1 MSFVNLTGINPTSV
15 RVPKIGKY
23 NLFFD
28 LDGNPKYI
36 DSDGNIYG
44 FGGGSS
50 STQDL
55 QGVTQE
61 GNTTN
66 RSMIIRNDSE
76 ERFFAVARG
85 SKDIGIYPDK
95 ISYTSNGES
104 STQLNFE
111 NTLTPASILVRNLSG
126 TIALLSDLTAI
137 QEGISWKQPAELLL
151 TSSDLVQYNGLIPR
165 IDSLTKQGHTLAIGS
180 RVVVNGSLDPAGNGI
195 HFISNF
201 AGSFYNLSRVLDAN
215 TTAEL
220 NNAVVSITNG
230 TFAGKT
236 FRQSTVNPVIGTDD
250 VVFTEFGNSTVP
262 NATNIIAGILKIYD
276 SLGSQTDGG
285 ITPNAVSLALESFV
299 PYSGATGNVDLG
311 ENILSTKSVH
321 IKGSGGD
328 GFLSLRH
335 QDGDSAPISD
345 TTCLFARSD
354 GELYFVFSGSPILQI
369 ASRTFVQD
377 QVANLKQNTVATT
390 GTVISFETEKVYA
403 LPSAPANTNVTN
415 NLTGAKIGVVQKI
428 YHNNSTA
435 PTFPAGW
442 VCIGGT
448 YTTSVLN
455 IIYAEWVEASRV
467 EYWIIKG

>member
-44 FGGGSS
+44 FGGGGS

-61 GNTTN
+61 GNITN

-126 TIALLSDLTAI
+126 TVALLSDLTALL
-137 QEGISWKQPAELLL
+137 EGLSWKQAVELNLKTGVNLSGSIPIISTL
-151 TSSDLVQYNGLIPR
+151 TH
-165 IDSLTKQGHTLAIGS
+165 QGHTLVDGS
-180 RVVVNGSLDPAGNGI
+180 RVIVSGLSNQLFNGI
-195 HFISNF
+195 YRVNDTPVS
-201 AGSFYNLSRVLDAN
+201 GSYRLYRTDDAN
-215 TTAEL
+215 STAEL
-220 NNAVVSITNG
+220 NNAICIVTQGIDKNK
-230 TFAGKT
+230 A
-236 FRQSTVNPVIGTDD
+236 FRQSTLNPIIGTSDIIFED
-250 VVFTEFGNSTVP
+250 FGSTVAI
-262 NATNIIAGILKIYD
+262 ATNTINGITKIYD

-285 ITPNAVSLALESFV
+285 ITPNAVNLALESFV
-299 PYSGATGNVDLG
+299 PYNGATDSVDLG
-311 ENILSTKSVH
+311 ENSLSARSVH
-321 IKGSGGD
+321 VKGGNGG

-369 ASRTFVQD
+369 ASRTFVEEQIAI
-377 QVANLKQNTVATT
+377 VKQNAIATT
-390 GTVISFETEKVYA
+390 GTVISFETEKIYA

-415 NLTGAKIGVVQKI
+415 DLTGAKIGVVQKI
-428 YHNNSTA
+428 YHNNSTT

-448 YTTSVLN
+448 YTISVLN